1 MVTSG
6 IRRVVF
12 DGSYPDDLACE
23 LAREAGMELISMAE
37 LREKQAGQPE

>member
-12 DGSYPDDLACE
+12 DGAYPDDLACQ
-23 LAREAGMELISMAE
+23 LAKEAGMELVSLAE
-37 LREKQAGQPE
+37 LREREKK